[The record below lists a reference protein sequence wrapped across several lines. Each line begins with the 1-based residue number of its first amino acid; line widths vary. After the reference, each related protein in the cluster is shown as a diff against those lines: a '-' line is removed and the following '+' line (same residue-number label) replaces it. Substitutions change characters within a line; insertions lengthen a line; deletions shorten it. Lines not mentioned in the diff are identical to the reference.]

1 VDGPR
6 ETNKEENV
14 LAMIKVENLSK
25 QFATTLAVNQLNLEI
40 EKGELFSFLGPNG
53 AGKTTTIKMM
63 VGLMTPTSGT
73 IHMGGFNVE
82 NEPQKAKAITG
93 YVPDSAFLYQHLS
106 GLELL
111 MMVGQLYSMDNQ
123 SIQRSIEVLSER
135 LFMRE
140 WVGHRISGYSQGMKQ
155 RLAFAS
161 AFLHSP
167 EILII
172 DEPMVGLDPKT
183 ARIVKDMLKESSESG
198 VTVFVSTHNLN
209 VAEELSDRIAII
221 NRGKLLG
228 MGTVDSFESMSGE
241 SENLEERFLR
251 IVEEE
256 ELTVGRSGIEDE

>member
-1 VDGPR
+1 
-6 ETNKEENV
+6 
-14 LAMIKVENLSK
+14 MIKIENLSK
-25 QFATTLAVNQLNLEI
+25 EFATTMAVNKLDLHI

-63 VGLMTPTSGT
+63 VGLMTPSSGT

-82 NEPQKAKAITG
+82 KDPQKAKFITG
-93 YVPDSAFLYQHLS
+93 YVPDAAFLYQHLS

-111 MMVGQLYSMDNQ
+111 MMVGQLYSMDNKD
-123 SIQRSIEVLSER
+123 ITREIEALSER
-135 LFMRE
+135 LFMKE
-140 WVGHRISGYSQGMKQ
+140 WIGHRISGYSQGMKQ
-155 RLAFAS
+155 RLAFTS

-183 ARIVKDMLKESSESG
+183 ARIIKDMLKERSKNG
-198 VTVFVSTHNLN
+198 VTVFISTHNLN
-209 VAEELSDRIAII
+209 VAEELSDRISII

-228 MGTVDSFESMSGE
+228 LGAVGSFESVSGVQ
-241 SENLEERFLR
+241 ENLEERFLR

-256 ELTVGRSGIEDE
+256 ELTEGHPDLDETQPS